1 MPTNLR
7 TPNGLGHAGAGLGGA
22 MKRRIRGIGRSG
34 GAFGRD
40 TSGAVIILTAVVFVA
55 VIGFAG
61 LAVDLGGWFATK
73 RSMQTAADAAAVG
86 AAFEMTSPNYTESQ
100 VTTAARAAATAN
112 GFDPSGGAQVIVT
125 IATGGQSVD
134 VAITEPSPTLFS
146 SLFLGNSV
154 TIGTDAGASLN
165 GAPICIL
172 SLEDSAE
179 KGLYL
184 DSNAQIDADGC
195 AIQVNSDSADASW
208 LASNSTV
215 DVTAASICVTGG
227 YRDESTGGYSPTPYV
242 GATECPPLDDPL
254 ANVPPPAYDP
264 ADCWRT
270 NFELDNEIEN
280 LDPGLYCGGLT
291 LKNNSVGT
299 FLPGVYII
307 SGGDLFV
314 DSNSTAQG
322 TGVGFY
328 LTNGAKVHFSSN
340 SFIDFTAP
348 ADGPLAGILFFQNRA
363 EGGTHFFD
371 SNNISRLEGTFYFPN
386 GEFESNSNTTIG
398 GGSNFTILIARWIEV
413 NSNAQLIF
421 NSNYAASDVP
431 VPLAIAAQIV
441 RLTR

>member
-1 MPTNLR
+1 MLTKLG
-7 TPNGLGHAGAGLGGA
+7 TPNSLGHAGAGLGGA
-22 MKRRIRGIGRSG
+22 VKRRIRGIGRSV
-34 GAFGRD
+34 GAFGHD
-40 TSGAVIILTAVVFVA
+40 TSGAVLILTALMFVA
-55 VIGFAG
+55 MIGFAG
-61 LAVDLGGWFATK
+61 LAVDLGGWYTTK
-73 RSMQTAADAAAVG
+73 RSMQTAVDAAAVV
-86 AAFEMTSPNYTESQ
+86 AALEMTSPNYTDSQ
-100 VTTAARAAATAN
+100 VTTAAWAAATAN
-112 GFDPSGGAQVIVT
+112 GFDPNGGAQVIVT

-146 SLFLGNSV
+146 SLFLGSSV

-184 DSNAQIDADGC
+184 DSNAQIDSDGC
-195 AIQVNSDSADASW
+195 AIQVNSTNPNASW

-215 DVTAASICVTGG
+215 NVTAASICVTGG
-227 YRDESTGGYSPTPYV
+227 YRDESTGGYSPTPDT
-242 GATECPPLDDPL
+242 GATECPALDDPL

-264 ADCWRT
+264 LDCWRT
-270 NFELDNEIEN
+270 DFELDNEIEN

-299 FLPGVYII
+299 FLEGVYII

-328 LTNGAKVHFSSN
+328 LTNGAKVHFTSN
-340 SFIDFTAP
+340 TFVDFTAP
-348 ADGPLAGILFFQNRA
+348 TDGPLAGILFFQDRD

-371 SNNISRLEGTFYFPN
+371 SNNISKLEGTIYFFD
-386 GEFESNSNTTIG
+386 GKFESNSNTTIG
-398 GGSNFTILIARWIEV
+398 GDSNFTILIARWIEV